1 MQYRGHAQ
9 LTSSCG
15 VRLPFAKALHR
26 SKEGLSGAAL
36 YSPGIGHA
44 VCWKALNVVRRVS
57 RHCGASGCNTLSKRS
72 VFAFALRTA
81 HLTRC

>member
-1 MQYRGHAQ
+1 MRTIRDVDVRTIGMQYRGHAL

-57 RHCGASGCNTLSKRS
+57 RH
-72 VFAFALRTA
+72 
-81 HLTRC
+81 

>member
-36 YSPGIGHA
+36 YGIGHA

-57 RHCGASGCNTLSKRS
+57 RHWELAAVTHLASAQ
-72 VFAFALRTA
+72 FLR
-81 HLTRC
+81 LRCVRPT

>member
-1 MQYRGHAQ
+1 MQYRGHSQ

-36 YSPGIGHA
+36 YLPGIGQG
-44 VCWKALNVVRRVS
+44 VCWKALNGFQPCLL
-57 RHCGASGCNTLSKRS
+57 HLSL
-72 VFAFALRTA
+72 AA
-81 HLTRC
+81 